1 MPPQKNSGNK
11 GAKRESGTSVK
22 NNRFV
27 SDLLSD
33 LRNDESVNDIFIA
46 RVSKKLGNGRL
57 ETEYYIKNEVT
68 NDLTHHVKH
77 AVIPGRFR
85 GKGKHSVWIDVGSVV
100 ALGDAGVGADLVIM
114 AVLTRQQLKEISKSM
129 YIDERIMNADSS
141 KTDETEDGYEFE
153 EEQKPKSKLLEK
165 EEIDDVDVDNI

>member
-11 GAKRESGTSVK
+11 GAKRESGTSAK

-27 SDLLSD
+27 ADLLSD
-33 LRNDESVNDIFIA
+33 LRNEENVTDIYIA
-46 RVSKKLGNGRL
+46 RVTKKLGNGRL
-57 ETEYYIKNEVT
+57 ETEYYTKNEAT
-68 NDLTHHVKH
+68 NDLTHHTAH

-100 ALGDAGVGADLVIM
+100 ALGDAGVGSDLVIM

-129 YIDERIMNADSS
+129 FIDERIMNADSTKS
-141 KTDETEDGYEFE
+141 DEAEDGYEFE
-153 EEQKPKSKLLEK
+153 DDKPKSVEK
-165 EEIDDVDVDNI
+165 EEPEDVDIDNI

>member
-1 MPPQKNSGNK
+1 MPPQKNSGTK
-11 GAKRESGTSVK
+11 GAKRESGTSMK
-22 NNRFV
+22 NKRFV
-27 SDLLSD
+27 NDLLSD
-33 LRNDESVNDIFIA
+33 LKNEEDVEDIYIA

-57 ETEYYIKNEVT
+57 ETEFYTKDQATDQIA
-68 NDLTHHVKH
+68 HHTKH

-100 ALGDAGVGADLVIM
+100 ALGDAGVGADLIIM

-141 KTDETEDGYEFE
+141 KADEADDGFEFE
-153 EEQKPKSKLLEK
+153 DEQKPENKLLAK
-165 EEIDDVDVDNI
+165 EEMDDNDIDKI

>member
-11 GAKRESGTSVK
+11 GAKRESGTSAK

-27 SDLLSD
+27 ADLLSD
-33 LRNDESVNDIFIA
+33 LRNEGNVTDIYIA

-57 ETEYYIKNEVT
+57 ETEYYTRNEVT
-68 NDLTHHVKH
+68 NDLTHHTAH

-129 YIDERIMNADSS
+129 YIDERIMNADS
-141 KTDETEDGYEFE
+141 TRPDEAEDGYEFE
-153 EEQKPKSKLLEK
+153 DEKPKSKLLEK
-165 EEIDDVDVDNI
+165 EEIEDVDVDNI